1 MSQPYEAVVAE
12 LREARSLLETI
23 ANSTEHADAA
33 QKWEC
38 EKAELLNG
46 LKSLATCAGVWEPD
60 MTTMLSRCCCCGTYK
75 ANKDHDS
82 ACHVGSAET
91 LIAKYEAK

>member
-38 EKAELLNG
+38 EKAELIGVLRRIVEITGYFLVGTSTHPTAN
-46 LKSLATCAGVWEPD
+46 SLLRSIVRISKEA
-60 MTTMLSRCCCCGTYK
+60 L
-75 ANKDHDS
+75 
-82 ACHVGSAET
+82 
-91 LIAKYEAK
+91 AKYEAK

>member
-1 MSQPYEAVVAE
+1 MHLIGSLE
-12 LREARSLLETI
+12 LAEARSLLETI

-38 EKAELLNG
+38 EKAELLNAIHA
-46 LKSLATCAGVWEPD
+46 LLPLAGRSVI
-60 MTTMLSRCCCCGTYK
+60 SY
-75 ANKDHDS
+75 ANVQ
-82 ACHVGSAET
+82 AVERAQT